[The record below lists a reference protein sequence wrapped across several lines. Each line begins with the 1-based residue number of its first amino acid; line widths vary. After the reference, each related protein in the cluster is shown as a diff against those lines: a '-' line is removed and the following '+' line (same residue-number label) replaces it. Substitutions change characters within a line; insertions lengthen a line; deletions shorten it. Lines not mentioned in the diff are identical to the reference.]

1 MIWMIF
7 TEILKNTILVM
18 NVCLAIKKRNPI
30 VTESF
35 IRGRKLNISFVFV
48 NLILLYQKILD

>member
-48 NLILLYQKILD
+48 NFILLYQKILD